1 MSPNAVFQ
9 YRDTALEAAYLE
21 IGRLQN
27 TNTLQRQLLDA
38 ATTRISDLAQYQG
51 KAANIIARLKGQ
63 NPCLKEARAA
73 WTSSC
78 EGRWRIYSG
87 RFWQTPEVTNPT
99 TK

>member
-1 MSPNAVFQ
+1 MNKFENFSLPRMCSLPRMWMSPNAVFQ

-73 WTSSC
+73 
-78 EGRWRIYSG
+78 
-87 RFWQTPEVTNPT
+87 
-99 TK
+99 